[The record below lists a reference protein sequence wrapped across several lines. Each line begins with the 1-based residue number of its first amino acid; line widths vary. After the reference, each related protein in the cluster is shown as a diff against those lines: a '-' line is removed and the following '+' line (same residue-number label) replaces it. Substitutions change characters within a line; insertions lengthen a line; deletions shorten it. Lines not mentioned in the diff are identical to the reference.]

1 MDSFGG
7 GALVGAD
14 AFHVCYGVRRE
25 VDASDAATVESL
37 ELRRHPWQVVAKQHR
52 LRCWWGVTTDQRQ
65 FFVLIGRMVGHFGWE
80 GEAAGRLSDADATAL
95 ATETVERLSSRRHR
109 RVAVLALPVRAGSL
123 RLHTPN
129 RFHGLPT

>member
-1 MDSFGG
+1 M
-7 GALVGAD
+7 GAD

-95 ATETVERLSSRRHR
+95 ATETVERL
-109 RVAVLALPVRAGSL
+109 RAAGIDESPSWHFQFEPD
-123 RLHTPN
+123 R
-129 RFHGLPT
+129 